1 MAYADDD
8 PDSLSNVF
16 SPLGETDQNGG
27 AADG

>member
-8 PDSLSNVF
+8 PDSLCYFF
-16 SPLGETDQNGG
+16 SPLGESDQIVG